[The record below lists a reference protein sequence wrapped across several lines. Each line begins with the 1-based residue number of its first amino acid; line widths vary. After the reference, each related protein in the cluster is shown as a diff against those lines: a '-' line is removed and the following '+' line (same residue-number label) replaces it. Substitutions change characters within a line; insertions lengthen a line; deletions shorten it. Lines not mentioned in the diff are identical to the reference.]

1 MTIERLTVGKTI
13 DTDIPYLAVNT
24 SDIQTELKIYKSV
37 TYAINGG
44 YIDWEGRLR
53 ETINSKKILL
63 DGV

>member
-1 MTIERLTVGKTI
+1 MTFERPTVGKTI
-13 DTDIPYLAVNT
+13 DRDIPYLAISA
-24 SDIQTELKIYKSV
+24 SDVQNELTISKSV

-53 ETINSKKILL
+53 ETRNAKIVLL